1 MGEVFKEVKEKFERF
16 KFDVVYVDSEYPV
29 SSTNPDVFFELGE
42 RNAFSG
48 LLINEGQA
56 VIDVLLMKQSHQ
68 GVTPIPGE
76 GTGIVLNGGQIL
88 KFYNVPLAE
97 ILVNY
102 DPSNISGVSSTV
114 KLKGTIHPLFETPSQ
129 ISVENFQPTENYLI
143 YSGFGTSLPQSYVV
157 PANGYLVIDITNTTT
172 GNVGQITLTIGS
184 TTMTFNLQTGEN
196 KIPVIAGTQITNLTL
211 TSPSAIL
218 IYEEVIG

>member
-1 MGEVFKEVKEKFERF
+1 MGEVFKEVKEKFERY
-16 KFDVVYVDSEYPV
+16 KFDVVYVDKEYPV
-29 SSTNPDVFFELGE
+29 SSTNPQAFFGLGE

-56 VIDVLLMKQSHQ
+56 TLDVILLKHSHQ
-68 GVTPIPGE
+68 GVVPIPGE
-76 GTGIVLNGGQIL
+76 GTGIKLSAGQIL

-97 ILVNY
+97 IITNY
-102 DPSNISGVSSTV
+102 DSSNVSGVSSNV

-129 ISVENFQPTENYLI
+129 ISIENFQPNENYLI

-157 PANGYLVIDITNTTT
+157 PANGYLVVDITNTTT
-172 GNVGQITLTIGS
+172 GNIGQITLSFGTI
-184 TTMTFNLQTGEN
+184 TMTFNLQTGEN
-196 KIPVIAGTQITNLTL
+196 KIPVIAGTQITSLSL

-218 IYEEVIG
+218 IYEEVIE